1 MKELW
6 NEITYWLS
14 SCKDRNVLEKEYENT
29 IVQCLGLLGWKKY
42 IGEITTQY
50 AVQVGHET
58 KLADIVVS
66 LDNVE
71 QFVIEVK
78 RPGHIIQPED
88 ERQLV
93 SYMRLLKHPVPFGL
107 YIGDKIRLY
116 FDNGTSF
123 PEMIFCLDVSN
134 DNIAGETFVNLFGR
148 NTFKKSILI
157 DYCTNIIDKRNRV
170 KQLNN
175 EFDLFISDSSNR
187 IKKLIINYFTEKGH
201 QHDDICEVI
210 EEYEISLRHKTR
222 PIITPEEDDNG
233 ARIQRSD
240 KGMRKGA
247 YHPKTIN
254 KFSLNGSEALGCSRL
269 ALAITR
275 QFIKDNPLLTISE
288 IRKVLPPWAR
298 VRTLDEI
305 HREMALKNDAYYERR
320 WFTDKEDMLTDGE
333 GTSFALTTQWSANG
347 KYPSDIKPMIDFAR
361 RQGYEIKEL

>member
-14 SCKDRNVLEKEYENT
+14 SCKDRNVLEIEYENT

-78 RPGHIIQPED
+78 RPGHVIQPED

-233 ARIQRSD
+233 ARLQRSD

-305 HREMALKNDAYYERR
+305 HREMALKNDAYYEKSYSYITKRK
-320 WFTDKEDMLTDGE
+320 TC
-333 GTSFALTTQWSANG
+333 
-347 KYPSDIKPMIDFAR
+347 
-361 RQGYEIKEL
+361 